1 MGGLRTIGWLG
12 AFCNSPAQNPPQKM
26 NNENKSPLETKTKKI
41 NWNLTLSWIF
51 GVMFALAGAGQIITE
66 PIMGILLI
74 ALSIIIIPFTREK
87 INEKLDNRLSKKLII
102 IISVIVLIVVG
113 VFASSDLETDNSKV
127 KNNNNKQVVE
137 TKPKDD
143 FVSIGETAYLR
154 LPNTKDPEQMI
165 CLGPTKES
173 YGQIMKSISVK
184 DFLGV
189 FEAGGFCVGN
199 GTKVQVI
206 DVSFSMKKV
215 RIMEGVREIDQNVL
229 LRTGWVATEWVVKD

>member
-1 MGGLRTIGWLG
+1 MD
-12 AFCNSPAQNPPQKM
+12 NK
-26 NNENKSPLETKTKKI
+26 NESFEVETKKKNRVRLI
-41 NWNLTLSWIF
+41 SWIL
-51 GVMFALAGAGQIITE
+51 GVLIGFAGIEQISSE
-66 PIMGILLI
+66 PIIGILFILL
-74 ALSIIIIPFTREK
+74 AVIIIPVTREK
-87 INEKLDNRLSKKLII
+87 ITQKLDNRLSKNMMIGIAII
-102 IISVIVLIVVG
+102 VLVIVVIVI
-113 VFASSDLETDNSKV
+113 SDDLEK
-127 KNNNNKQVVE
+127 NKQVAKVNNEKSIKTE
-137 TKPKDD
+137 TVNK
-143 FVSIGETAYLR
+143 FVSIGDTGYLR
-154 LPNTKDPEQMI
+154 LPNTKDLEQMI

-173 YGQIMKSISVK
+173 YGQIMKSISAK